1 MRTAQVRR
9 DVKSWLEDD
18 DEIQSFID
26 ADGIR
31 PMAVGPDES
40 TNPQLSLGVNHD
52 STQRNNTGERT
63 TYNVRIITSGSFA
76 WAKSPVEDGED
87 PRIDQLEQL
96 RDRVVTVLT
105 TKRKGWIDPRV
116 TSDGEILPLE
126 QVNSYAGETVITA
139 ERTDRHPYDD

>member
-26 ADGIR
+26 SNGIQ
-31 PMAVGPDES
+31 PMAVGPDEDI
-40 TNPQLSLGVNHD
+40 NPQLSLGVNHD
-52 STQRNNTGERT
+52 STQRNNTGERAV
-63 TYNVRIITSGSFA
+63 YNVRIITSGSFG
-76 WAKSPVEDGED
+76 WVKSPVEDGDD

-105 TKRKGWIDPRV
+105 TKRKGWVDPRV
-116 TSDGEILPLE
+116 TSDGEILPVDA
-126 QVNSYAGETVITA
+126 VNSYAGETVITA
-139 ERTDRHPYDD
+139 ERTDRHPNDE